1 MFFILQRRSMN
12 VLGSSGAL
20 VFNVLGGLYLLAVL
34 LRFLLQVAK
43 ADFYN
48 PVSQAVVKITDPM
61 VKILRRFIP
70 GYKGIDFSTLLL
82 ALLIEAVA
90 ICVLIILYG
99 GSIPGIGFI
108 ITWSFVGVTYFIV
121 NIYYYAIIGSI
132 IMSFVMMFSGSTN
145 PHPLLRLI
153 WQLTEPVMAPIR
165 KIVPPMG
172 GLDFSPI
179 FIFIGIQL
187 IRNFLIKTFGITD
200 QLALIIIGI

>member
-1 MFFILQRRSMN
+1 MN

-20 VFNVLGGLYLLAVL
+20 ILNVLGGLYLLAVL

-61 VKILRRFIP
+61 VRILRRLIP
-70 GYKGIDFSTLLL
+70 GYRGIDFSSLLL

-90 ICVLIILYG
+90 ICALIILYG
-99 GSIPGIGFI
+99 GTIPGIGFV
-108 ITWSFVGVTYFIV
+108 ITWSFVGVIYFIV
-121 NIYYYAIIGSI
+121 SIYYYAIIGSI
-132 IMSFVMMFSGSTN
+132 IMSFVMMFSGSMN

-153 WQLTEPVMAPIR
+153 WQLTEPVMAPVR
-165 KIVPPMG
+165 KIVPSIG

-179 FIFIGIQL
+179 FIFVGIQL
-187 IRNFLIKTFGITD
+187 IRNFLITTFGITD

>member
-1 MFFILQRRSMN
+1 MN

-153 WQLTEPVMAPIR
+153 WQLTEPVMVPIR
-165 KIVPPMG
+165 KIVPPMC

-179 FIFIGIQL
+179 FIFIGFQL
-187 IRNFLIKTFGITD
+187 IRNFLITTFGITD

>member
-1 MFFILQRRSMN
+1 MN

-20 VFNVLGGLYLLAVL
+20 ILNVLGGLYLLAVL

-61 VKILRRFIP
+61 VRILRRLIP
-70 GYKGIDFSTLLL
+70 GYRGIDFSSLLL
-82 ALLIEAVA
+82 ALLIEAAA
-90 ICVLIILYG
+90 ICALIILYG
-99 GSIPGIGFI
+99 GTIPGIGFI
-108 ITWSFVGVTYFIV
+108 ITWSFIGVIYFIV

-132 IMSFVMMFSGSTN
+132 IMSFVMMFSGSMN

-153 WQLTEPVMAPIR
+153 WQLTEPVMAPVR
-165 KIVPPMG
+165 KIVPSIG

-179 FIFIGIQL
+179 FIFVGIQL
-187 IRNFLIKTFGITD
+187 IRNFLITTFGITD